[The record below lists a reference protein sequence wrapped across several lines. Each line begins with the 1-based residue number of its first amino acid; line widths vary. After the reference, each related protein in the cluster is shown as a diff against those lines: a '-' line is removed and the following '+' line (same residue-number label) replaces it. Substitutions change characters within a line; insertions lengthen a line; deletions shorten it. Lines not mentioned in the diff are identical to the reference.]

1 MNELKDY
8 QRILSDKATRA
19 ETFFA
24 KYPFADALAKNFAD
38 INADKI
44 RKVEPEIM
52 VYGIYNA
59 GKSSILNELI
69 GADKA
74 KVQDIP
80 TTDAVDY
87 YDWNGYKIADT
98 PGIAAPIEH
107 ENVTQAH
114 LKKADIVLFVM
125 STTGSNELAENY
137 RRMKDIADA
146 GKKIIIVLND
156 MNGDL
161 GQNDEAIRL
170 IKTKVAAN
178 MRQCGI
184 DNVNE
189 KFCIVTVNALR
200 ARTGRVKNKPGLIA
214 KSGLDELKSVILSE
228 LKRTTSFVLLRNGI
242 TQLEE
247 ILTEFVGQ
255 LESRENSALLREMN
269 RVLETFN
276 KQKISMRRDINAFID
291 RQADT
296 FGATLPQKIW
306 DSRDSQDR
314 INEIIGAEI
323 ERFNSRVQQEI
334 ERQIQDAATILEQD
348 LKSFTQVK
356 LDASTVDTASFR
368 KILSRLDEVNASS
381 SQALVAQ
388 NGESKIDPLTT
399 NATAATFLTD
409 SGKAIAKKVAETSLG
424 QAITNSAL
432 GTFLKTFVPAPF
444 VPITVIVGAI
454 VLLKKLFG
462 DDDGEEL
469 NRQVNE
475 QNAAERRRVEAEM
488 QARQELNQKCRYLAE
503 DLADD
508 LKSAADLGIAETL
521 AMYEEPFKAEIAARK
536 SENAQVSD
544 DVLQL
549 RELLNEYD
557 LLRVELGAR

>member
-8 QRILSDKATRA
+8 QQILSDKATRA

-24 KYPFADALAKNFAD
+24 KYPDADALAKNFAD
-38 INADKI
+38 INAGKI

-74 KVQDIP
+74 KVADVP
-80 TTDAVDY
+80 TTDTVTY
-87 YDWNGYKIADT
+87 YEWNGYRIADT
-98 PGIAAPIEH
+98 PGIFAPIAH
-107 ENVTQAH
+107 QNVTQEH

-125 STTGSNELAENY
+125 SNDGQYERKENY
-137 RRMKDIADA
+137 LRMKDIADA
-146 GKKIIIVLND
+146 GKKVIIVLND
-156 MNGDL
+156 KDGML
-161 GQNDEAIRL
+161 GERDDALQDVKRKIAVNMKTVGIENVDE
-170 IKTKVAAN
+170 KY
-178 MRQCGI
+178 
-184 DNVNE
+184 
-189 KFCIVTVNALR
+189 CIVTVNADL
-200 ARTGRVKNKPGLIA
+200 AHQGRLENEPLFVA
-214 KSGLDELKSVILSE
+214 DSGLDELKSVILSE

-247 ILTEFVGQ
+247 ILTEFVDQ
-255 LESRENSALLREMN
+255 LESRESSALLREMN

-314 INEIIGAEI
+314 INEVFGAEI

-334 ERQIQDAATILEQD
+334 QRQIQDAAAILELE
-348 LKSFTQVK
+348 LKSFTEVK
-356 LDASTVDTASFR
+356 LDASTVDTASFG
-368 KILSRLDEVNASS
+368 KILSRLNEVNASS
-381 SQALVAQ
+381 SQALVARD
-388 NGESKIDPLTT
+388 GESKIDPLSTDLT
-399 NATAATFLTD
+399 ATFLTD
-409 SGKAIAKKVAETSLG
+409 GGAIIAKEVAKTALG
-424 QAITNSAL
+424 KAITNSAL
-432 GTFLKTFVPAPF
+432 GKILTSVVPAPF
-444 VPITVIVGAI
+444 VPITVIVGGI
-454 VLLKKLFG
+454 LLLKKLFG
-462 DDDGEEL
+462 GDDDKEL
-469 NRQVNE
+469 NRQVDAQNE
-475 QNAAERRRVEAEM
+475 VERRRVEAEM

-503 DLADD
+503 ELADD
-508 LKSAADLGIAETL
+508 LKSAADSGIAETL

-536 SENAQVSD
+536 SETAQVAD
-544 DVLQL
+544 DVLKL

>member
-24 KYPFADALAKNFAD
+24 KYPDFDALAKNFAD

-74 KVQDIP
+74 KVADVP
-80 TTDAVDY
+80 TTDAVTY
-87 YDWNGYKIADT
+87 YEWNGYRIADT
-98 PGIAAPIEH
+98 PGIFAPIEH
-107 ENVTQAH
+107 ENVTQEH

-125 STTGSNELAENY
+125 SNDGQYERKENY
-137 RRMKDIADA
+137 LRMKDIADA
-146 GKKIIIVLND
+146 GKKVIIVLND
-156 MNGDL
+156 KDGML
-161 GQNDEAIRL
+161 GERDAALQNVKRKIAVNMKTVGIENVDE
-170 IKTKVAAN
+170 KY
-178 MRQCGI
+178 
-184 DNVNE
+184 
-189 KFCIVTVNALR
+189 CIVTVNADL
-200 ARTGRVKNKPGLIA
+200 AHQGRLENEPLFIA
-214 KSGLDELKSVILSE
+214 DSGLAELKSVILSE
-228 LKRTTSFVLLRNGI
+228 LKRTTPFVLLRNGI
-242 TQLEE
+242 AQLEE
-247 ILTEFVGQ
+247 ILTEFVDQ

-314 INEIIGAEI
+314 INEVFGAEI
-323 ERFNSRVQQEI
+323 ERFNARVQQEI
-334 ERQIQDAATILEQD
+334 QRQIQDAATILELE
-348 LKSFTQVK
+348 LKSFTEVK
-356 LDASTVDTASFR
+356 LDASTVDTASFG

-388 NGESKIDPLTT
+388 NGESKVDSLTT
-399 NATAATFLTD
+399 GLTATFLTD
-409 SGKAIAKKVAETSLG
+409 GGAIIAKEVGKTALG
-424 QAITNSAL
+424 KAITNSAL
-432 GTFLKTFVPAPF
+432 GKILSSVVPAPF
-444 VPITVIVGAI
+444 VPITVIVGGI
-454 VLLKKLFG
+454 LLLKKLFG
-462 DDDGEEL
+462 GDDDKEL
-469 NRQVNE
+469 NAQVDAK
-475 QNAAERRRVEAEM
+475 NAAERRRVEAEM

-503 DLADD
+503 ELADD

-521 AMYEEPFKAEIAARK
+521 ALYEEPFKAEIAARK
-536 SENAQVSD
+536 SETAQVAD
-544 DVLQL
+544 DILTL

>member
-8 QRILSDKATRA
+8 QQILSDKATRA

-24 KYPFADALAKNFAD
+24 KYPDADALAKNFAD
-38 INADKI
+38 INAGKI

-59 GKSSILNELI
+59 GKSSILNEVI

-74 KVQDIP
+74 KVADVP
-80 TTDAVDY
+80 TTDTVTY
-87 YDWNGYKIADT
+87 YEWNGYRIADT
-98 PGIAAPIEH
+98 PGIFAPIAH
-107 ENVTQAH
+107 QNVTQEH

-125 STTGSNELAENY
+125 SNDGQYERKENY
-137 RRMKDIADA
+137 LRMKDIADA
-146 GKKIIIVLND
+146 GKKVIIVLND
-156 MNGDL
+156 KDGML
-161 GQNDEAIRL
+161 GERNDALQDVKRKIAVNM
-170 IKTKVAAN
+170 KTV
-178 MRQCGI
+178 GI
-184 DNVNE
+184 ENVDE
-189 KFCIVTVNALR
+189 KYCIVTVNADL
-200 ARTGRVKNKPGLIA
+200 AHQGRLENEPLFVA
-214 KSGLDELKSVILSE
+214 DSGLDELKSVILSE

-247 ILTEFVGQ
+247 ILTEFVDQ
-255 LESRENSALLREMN
+255 LESRESSALLREMN

-276 KQKISMRRDINAFID
+276 RQKISMRRDINAFID

-306 DSRDSQDR
+306 DNRDSQDR
-314 INEIIGAEI
+314 INEVFGAEI

-334 ERQIQDAATILEQD
+334 QRQIQDAATILELE
-348 LKSFTQVK
+348 LKSFTEVK
-356 LDASTVDTASFR
+356 LDASTVDTASFG
-368 KILSRLDEVNASS
+368 KILSRLNEVNASS
-381 SQALVAQ
+381 TQALVARD
-388 NGESKIDPLTT
+388 GESKVDPLTT
-399 NATAATFLTD
+399 GLTTTFLAD
-409 SGKAIAKKVAETSLG
+409 GGAIIAKEVAKTALG
-424 QAITNSAL
+424 KAITNSAL
-432 GTFLKTFVPAPF
+432 GKILTSVVPAPF
-444 VPITVIVGAI
+444 VPITVIVGGI
-454 VLLKKLFG
+454 LLLKKLFG
-462 DDDGEEL
+462 GDDGKEL
-469 NRQVNE
+469 NAQVDAKNE
-475 QNAAERRRVEAEM
+475 AERRRVEAEM

-503 DLADD
+503 ELADD

-544 DVLQL
+544 DVLTI